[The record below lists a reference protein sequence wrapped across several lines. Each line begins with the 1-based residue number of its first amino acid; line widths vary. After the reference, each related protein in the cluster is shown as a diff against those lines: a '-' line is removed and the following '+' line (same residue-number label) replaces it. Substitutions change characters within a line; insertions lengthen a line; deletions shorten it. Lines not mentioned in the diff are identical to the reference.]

1 VVNAFNDLA
10 KNSIEFPAGV
20 FEVPLFDMEAPM
32 YINYGAIGSIIG
44 HEITHGFDR
53 AGMQFDAEGA
63 MVNWWSNASVLQYEN
78 KSECYIK
85 HFGKFKAGEK
95 AINPLLS
102 LGENV
107 ADSAGIK
114 LAKMAYEY
122 YAKQVLKE
130 SPLPGFAQFSPQQ
143 LFYIAFAQ
151 VWCDKRTEFQLEQT
165 LLSDPHLP
173 GEPRVSGT
181 ISLQPGFSK
190 AFKCP
195 QGSRMNPPQKCSMW
209 SN

>member
-78 KSECYIK
+78 KRR
-85 HFGKFKAGEK
+85 
-95 AINPLLS
+95 
-102 LGENV
+102 V
-107 ADSAGIK
+107 
-114 LAKMAYEY
+114 
-122 YAKQVLKE
+122 
-130 SPLPGFAQFSPQQ
+130 
-143 LFYIAFAQ
+143 
-151 VWCDKRTEFQLEQT
+151 
-165 LLSDPHLP
+165 
-173 GEPRVSGT
+173 PR
-181 ISLQPGFSK
+181 
-190 AFKCP
+190 
-195 QGSRMNPPQKCSMW
+195 
-209 SN
+209 